1 MRKMVVLLLA
11 AVLTMGS
18 VLGVAAQDAPTG
30 FATGYDSAATW
41 TDDRGNEVAT
51 LEVNEVTTEWD
62 GHSEYSAPDRGNMF
76 QAVTFT
82 VTNVSGSGLIVEPY
96 DFSLLDDTGRNN
108 GRSWVSLDE
117 ASEGLIFTEDLPLAA
132 DESAELTLVYQT
144 PIDVS
149 ATALV
154 WQPESGMLVIAH
166 FGETPA
172 ENAAVVFGL
181 NTPATWI
188 DERGNPVAT
197 LEVVEID
204 EDWQD
209 YSEYRE
215 PERGTVYRAV
225 HVKITNISGSS
236 LIVKPYDFSLL
247 DNTGMNNSRSWVDTA
262 EGSNDVVLSEDVPL
276 GDGEVFEGIIVYQM
290 YADITPTAMI
300 WQPERGL
307 LNMVVLDEGA
317 DSAPAATPEMGDDAG
332 ATPETDDE
340 D

>member
-1 MRKMVVLLLA
+1 MRKMIALLLA
-11 AVLTMGS
+11 TALTMSS
-18 VLGVAAQDAPTG
+18 VLGVAAQDTSTS
-30 FATGYDSAATW
+30 FATGFDSAATW
-41 TDDRGNEVAT
+41 TDDRGNDVAT
-51 LEVNEVTTEWD
+51 IEVNDVVTEWD
-62 GHSEYSAPDRGNMF
+62 GHSEYSAPDRGQMF
-76 QAVTFT
+76 QAVTFS
-82 VTNVSGSGLIVEPY
+82 VTNISGSALIVEPF
-96 DFSLLDDTGRNN
+96 DFSMVDDSGRNN
-108 GRSWVSLDE
+108 ARTWVSLDE
-117 ASEGLIFTEDLPLAA
+117 ASEGLIFTDDVALAA
-132 DESAELTLVYQT
+132 DESGEFTLIFQT
-144 PIDVS
+144 PVDVS

-154 WQPESGMLVIAH
+154 WQPESGVLVIAH

-172 ENAAVVFGL
+172 ENAAVVFGY
-181 NTPATWI
+181 NTPSTWL

-236 LIVKPYDFSLL
+236 LIVEPYDFSLL

-262 EGSNDVVLSEDVPL
+262 EGSDAVVLSEDVPL
-276 GDGEVFEGIIVYQM
+276 GDGEVFEGILVYQM
-290 YADITPTAMI
+290 YDDITPTAMI

-317 DSAPAATPEMGDDAG
+317 DSAPAASPEAGDDID
-332 ATPETDDE
+332 ATPAIDDE